1 MILDEK
7 QNILLREA
15 LSSTFGNDY
24 NINQINKLYG
34 GGSIQH
40 SFEIIIND
48 SYHLICRFIEDNKT
62 KENRAQE
69 RICTQRASDMDVGPQ
84 LIYFDD
90 KDSIL
95 LLEKAK
101 GSHLTLSQL
110 QDQQI
115 QIAIL
120 SQLNIWHQADHENI
134 TKTPDIID
142 KINNLVSD
150 FSNNIYKSLGIS
162 SINELTKHCTNTLS
176 TKNSVIHGDVNPSNI
191 ILLPSGTVHLI
202 DWSSAGIGETWLDFA
217 MVSQYLNNTN
227 FWYSI
232 VTEHNGTANTENS
245 FKTYNY
251 LLHLH
256 CCFWALQQA
265 AILME
270 LNNINEPLDNLVTK
284 QELSCS
290 IKEIQGSWLNNQFD
304 HNDHTQYILL
314 AKLMMNFCK
323 DFSF

>member
-7 QNILLREA
+7 QNILLNEA
-15 LSSTFGNDY
+15 LKSTFGNEY

-40 SFEIIIND
+40 SFEITIND
-48 SYHLICRFIEDNKT
+48 NYQLICRFIESDKT
-62 KENRAQE
+62 TEAKAQE
-69 RICTQRASDMDVGPQ
+69 RTCTQQASDMDVGPQ

-101 GSHLTLSQL
+101 GAHLTLSQL
-110 QDQQI
+110 QEQQI

-120 SQLNIWHQADHENI
+120 SQLNIWHQAAPENI
-134 TKTPDIID
+134 TKTPDIIE
-142 KINNLVSD
+142 KINNLVSS
-150 FSNNIYKSLGIS
+150 FNNNIYKSLGIS
-162 SINELTKHCTNTLS
+162 SINELTNHCTRTLS
-176 TKNSVIHGDVNPSNI
+176 AKNSVIHGDPNPSNI

-217 MVSQYLNNTN
+217 MISQYLNNTS

-232 VTEHNGTANTENS
+232 VTEHNGTPTTEKS

-265 AILME
+265 TIIME
-270 LNNINEPLDNLVTK
+270 FKNIHEPLENLITK
-284 QELSCS
+284 QETSCS
-290 IKEIQGSWLNNQFD
+290 IDEIQRAWLNNQFD
-304 HNDHTQYILL
+304 HNDHNQYILL